1 LATGPRYRVPFRRR
15 REGRTN
21 YHVRYKL
28 ILSKKP
34 RVVVRKSNSA
44 ITLQLVLAEQTGDRT
59 LLTVN
64 SRALKDF
71 GYTFSKGN
79 LPAAYLTGLIFGK
92 KMLALGFGEGI
103 ADIGLHS
110 STKGNRVYAAIK
122 GVVDAG
128 VDVPHGSEIFP
139 DDGRICGQHIK
150 DHTGSDIVAQF
161 EQVRG
166 KILG

>member
-1 LATGPRYRVPFRRR
+1 MPFRRR

-34 RVVVRKSNSA
+34 RVVVRKSNAST
-44 ITLQLVLAEQTGDRT
+44 TLQLVIAEQKGDKT

-64 SRALKDF
+64 SRDLKNF
-71 GYTFSKGN
+71 GFAASLSN
-79 LPAAYLTGLIFGK
+79 LPAAYLTGLLFGK
-92 KMLALGFGEGI
+92 KMLALGIDEGI
-103 ADIGLHS
+103 ADIGLHA
-110 STKGNRVYAAIK
+110 STKGNRIYAAIK

-128 VDVPHGSEIFP
+128 VNVPHGSEILP
-139 DDGRICGQHIK
+139 DDGRIRGEHIK
-150 DHTGSDIVAQF
+150 KYTGADIVAQF
-161 EQVRG
+161 EAAKE